1 MTVDPGS
8 DAPMADRMQ
17 SLLSQAVEDQ
27 RSEQRQLAGA
37 LTEVR
42 GQLSRI
48 AAEIES
54 LRSAP
59 TGGGGGA
66 APAGGGPADEAVATL
81 SRDLREAVR
90 MLAERLDAVG
100 RSVQERGADIAE
112 MKVAVEDL
120 HSAVRAHTNA
130 LTGVNQALAAVPAVG
145 ERVGGLQDNL
155 TSLHDRLAGLEEVA
169 AAVDRLGLRIESA
182 DQDLRELRSAFTGM
196 ASRMAELPSRAD
208 LGAAAAPSTESLD
221 VVAGRLARVESAIPE
236 LLSRIDA
243 LREHVATP
251 GPRPDGEAGAG
262 PAPDGGRGDEVVS
275 RLDAVEAALV
285 VLTEQLTAEPEP
297 MDGAAEVEDEGPDPL
312 AEQLAELHEGLFGE
326 DGIAARL
333 DGVGVDED
341 ALNERVAA
349 AVADSERRLSA
360 HMDEAV
366 LALAEALFRT
376 SRRPARAT
384 PVAAPPPAPEPVPA
398 EDEVDDVEDEV
409 DEEYD
414 EGDELADDADDEDAE
429 DDDGELDELDE
440 APAEEEPPPVP
451 LAPATWQR
459 PVPPPVADV
468 PAPEEEPKQGRRRPW
483 WRPGD

>member
-8 DAPMADRMQ
+8 GAPMADRMQ
-17 SLLSQAVEDQ
+17 SLLSQAAEDQ
-27 RSEQRQLAGA
+27 RSEQRQLAAA

-42 GQLSRI
+42 GQLARI
-48 AAEIES
+48 SSEIEA

-59 TGGGGGA
+59 GGGGGA
-66 APAGGGPADEAVATL
+66 GGSADEALAVV

-112 MKVAVEDL
+112 MKIAVEDL
-120 HSAVRAHTNA
+120 HSAVRGHTNA
-130 LTGVNQALAAVPAVG
+130 LAGVNQALAAVPAVG

-155 TSLHDRLAGLEEVA
+155 TSLHERLVGLEEVA
-169 AAVDRLGLRIESA
+169 AAVDRVGLRIESA
-182 DQDLRELRSAFTGM
+182 DQDLRELRSAFTGV

-208 LGAAAAPSTESLD
+208 LTASGAQSAESLD

-236 LLSRIDA
+236 LFARLDA
-243 LREHVATP
+243 LREHRPAGGGEP
-251 GPRPDGEAGAG
+251 GPAGEPGAPVADGEVIA
-262 PAPDGGRGDEVVS
+262 

-297 MDGAAEVEDEGPDPL
+297 AADGDDGSV
-312 AEQLAELHEGLFGE
+312 AEQLAELTEGLFGE
-326 DGIAARL
+326 DGLAARL
-333 DGVGVDED
+333 DGLVVDED
-341 ALNERVAA
+341 ALNDRVAA
-349 AVADSERRLSA
+349 AVAESERRLST

-376 SRRPARAT
+376 GGRRPARA
-384 PVAAPPPAPEPVPA
+384 PAAPPMPPVPPVVPTPAPPLVA
-398 EDEVDDVEDEV
+398 DEV

-414 EGDELADDADDEDAE
+414 EEPVDQAELEDEELEDEELDDEELEDDDLEDDDLDGEDEDAPAA
-429 DDDGELDELDE
+429 GEASSTLAWQVP
-440 APAEEEPPPVP
+440 APA
-451 LAPATWQR
+451 
-459 PVPPPVADV
+459 PVADV